1 MNAEFNW
8 WLLIVGLVVGAGL
21 VWLVIADWS
30 RREEDLSEEE
40 RAAESEWIAEALR
53 ARGEPI
59 DVAAADEV
67 LALHREYLRQ
77 AGLLTDDAEQAGEAV
92 AEPLS
97 WAEPQTWS
105 EPEPG
110 TWSEPEPPARSE
122 SERGLWQAHPIA
134 APDVGNG
141 SLDRGS
147 VRARPIAPRGGA
159 AGMESEPPA
168 S

>member
-30 RREEDLSEEE
+30 RREEDLSEAE
-40 RAAESEWIAEALR
+40 RAAESEWIADALR

-59 DVAAADEV
+59 DVAAADDV

-77 AGLLTDDAEQAGEAV
+77 AGLLTDETDAGAAV
-92 AEPLS
+92 EEP
-97 WAEPQTWS
+97 S
-105 EPEPG
+105 EPMAW
-110 TWSEPEPPARSE
+110 TEPEAPIRSE
-122 SERGLWQAHPIA
+122 AEHTLWQAHRVAEPQADLEDGTSERRSIRAGPISPRSEA
-134 APDVGNG
+134 ANIG
-141 SLDRGS
+141 
-147 VRARPIAPRGGA
+147 
-159 AGMESEPPA
+159 SEPPG